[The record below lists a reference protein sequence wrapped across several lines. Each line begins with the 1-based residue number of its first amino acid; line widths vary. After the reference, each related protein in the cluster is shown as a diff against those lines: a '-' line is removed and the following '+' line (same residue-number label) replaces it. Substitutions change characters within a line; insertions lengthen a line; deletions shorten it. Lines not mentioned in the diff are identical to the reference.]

1 MLDGFVRDKNA
12 LAINFNSRK
21 VNSIGFRKYV
31 FPFKICWMAVNG
43 GEKVFD
49 HSLLREKKRH
59 LHETGYSGL
68 PLWIQ
73 NFAVGYFHGKR
84 ILVCASRSFRKK
96 NWLVSARD
104 FMWGSLSSW
113 GAAWL
118 RSLCIREVNSR
129 GVCSQYYFFDCS
141 PNGNTENSLLQ
152 CKYKGSGL
160 DADVYRVLI
169 RHSNFNYLDTLIE
182 CNFNFA
188 DEFYVWFPNKLKI
201 DNWILA
207 FNIDSKIFE
216 IFCWK

>member
-1 MLDGFVRDKNA
+1 MFFPSRYAEWLSMEAKKFSTTLCCARRRDIYTKQVTA
-12 LAINFNSRK
+12 VCPYEYKISQWAIFMENVYSSARHDLF
-21 VNSIGFRKYV
+21 
-31 FPFKICWMAVNG
+31 
-43 GEKVFD
+43 
-49 HSLLREKKRH
+49 EKKK
-59 LHETGYSGL
+59 LT
-68 PLWIQ
+68 
-73 NFAVGYFHGKR
+73 
-84 ILVCASRSFRKK
+84 C
-96 NWLVSARD
+96 SARD

-188 DEFYVWFPNKLKI
+188 DKFYVWFPNKLKI